1 MSLRTILSSISSLFA
16 HPAGC
21 QCNAPTIS
29 DAAEQYR
36 RAQISGTPEDK
47 RAASEALDRAYRN
60 MADHAGG
67 AA

>member
-1 MSLRTILSSISSLFA
+1 MSLRTILSPLFRIFS

-21 QCNAPTIS
+21 QCNAPTVS
-29 DAAEQYR
+29 EAAEQYR
-36 RAQISGTPEDK
+36 RAQISGSTEDK

-60 MADHAGG
+60 MGDNAGG